1 MAVGAMIVVL
11 VAMVACATLL
21 PALLAIC
28 GRWISPGRPDPGMF
42 RRWSERV
49 VARPGLAA
57 AGALAIL
64 LLLAVPALGL
74 RTGEGALRQFPKD
87 NETRVGFDAARSLRG
102 AGDITPLRVL
112 VRPKDLE
119 AAVKVLRADP
129 DVVKTG
135 VRTITKDHQWE
146 FAVVRI
152 KYDADDARAKTV
164 VQRLRRTL
172 PPGSLVGG
180 DTAAQMDFDH
190 AITSSL
196 WKVIVWI
203 LAATFVLLVVMLRA
217 VPLALSA
224 IVANLLSVAAS
235 LGVLTAAMT
244 WGTGGTG
251 YVDTVVIPIVIAV
264 VFGLSMDYE
273 VFLLSRIHERHA
285 AGASTRDAVLE
296 GIAASGRTITGAALV
311 MVAVFACFAVT
322 GVPVIR
328 EIGLG
333 AGVAIA
339 VDATLVRLV
348 LVPAIIV
355 LLGDRAWWAPGR
367 RRQPEAV
374 LSS

>member
-1 MAVGAMIVVL
+1 M
-11 VAMVACATLL
+11 
-21 PALLAIC
+21 
-28 GRWISPGRPDPGMF
+28 
-42 RRWSERV
+42 
-49 VARPGLAA
+49 
-57 AGALAIL
+57 AGALAVL
-64 LLLAVPALGL
+64 LLLAVPVLGL

-87 NETRVGFDAARSLRG
+87 NETRIGFDAARGLRG
-102 AGDITPLRVL
+102 AGDITPVRIL
-112 VRPKDLE
+112 VKPKDME

-129 DVVKTG
+129 DVVRTG
-135 VRTITKDHQWE
+135 IRTLTKDKQWE
-146 FAVVRI
+146 FGVVKI
-152 KYDADDARAKTV
+152 KYAADDTRAKAV
-164 VQRLRRTL
+164 IERLRRTL
-172 PPGSLVGG
+172 PAGTLVGG

-217 VPLALSA
+217 VPLAISA

-235 LGVLTAAMT
+235 MGVLTAAMT

-285 AGASTRDAVLE
+285 AGASTREAVLE

-355 LLGDRAWWAPGR
+355 LLGDRAWWAPGARGR
-367 RRQPEAV
+367 REAA
-374 LSS
+374 LSA